1 MREETPKQVVVTE
14 THPPGVQS
22 SVEIPQIVPESTL
35 TADGFQTPDWQD
47 HLMHVMTYVWSFPPP
62 HIFSPMVIEV
72 VKAEY
77 PAGQL

>member
-1 MREETPKQVVVTE
+1 MANQR
-14 THPPGVQS
+14 GVPTVRQL
-22 SVEIPQIVPESTL
+22 IILFDAGTVPDVHIDTTRL
-35 TADGFQTPDWQD
+35 LAHTPDWQD

-77 PAGQL
+77 PAGHL

>member
-1 MREETPKQVVVTE
+1 MDATIFPQTAFPLPSMA
-14 THPPGVQS
+14 TTAYPPAQ
-22 SVEIPQIVPESTL
+22 L
-35 TADGFQTPDWQD
+35 TAGVFPAFLHTPDWQD

-62 HIFSPMVIEV
+62 HIFSPIVIEV

>member
-1 MREETPKQVVVTE
+1 MTYLAPAGAKAAMLTTPDLGME
-14 THPPGVQS
+14 IGVE
-22 SVEIPQIVPESTL
+22 SVMKLGSPRH
-35 TADGFQTPDWQD
+35 TPDWQD